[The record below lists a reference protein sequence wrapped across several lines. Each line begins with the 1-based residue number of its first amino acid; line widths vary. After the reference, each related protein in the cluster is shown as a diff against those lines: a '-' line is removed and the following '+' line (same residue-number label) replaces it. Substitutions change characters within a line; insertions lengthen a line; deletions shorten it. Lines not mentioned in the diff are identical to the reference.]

1 MVKSMNAA
9 VAGLRT
15 HQTRMDVISNNIA
28 NINTWGYKA
37 RMANFQDSLYTNLVT
52 SSAGSTTAGNTG
64 GVNASQIG
72 YGSGVG
78 SISSNFT
85 VGSGQYTGNSLDC
98 MINGP
103 AFFIVGPFQRET
115 NNGGGAGGGNGLTVD
130 GDGKIQLEDPD
141 EDADGNYTGK
151 TFPIGETSLTLSRV
165 GIFTV
170 DSNGYLVDANGNYVY
185 GYDANPDYDEDQ
197 PADPK
202 NSPILYDKLVP
213 IRLPEQEDAGGGAGG
228 GAAADYE
235 PIKMTTYTVGKDG
248 TIVGVDRDKVPH
260 VIGQLAVVL
269 VQNPNGL
276 EQDNGYLFAAGENAG
291 DIYLTTSNAAT
302 GEIKSNYLEMS
313 NVDLANE
320 FSLMITGQRGYQA
333 NTKMITVTD
342 QMLEELVNMKR

>member
-37 RMANFQDSLYTNLVT
+37 RTANFQDSLYTNMVT
-52 SSAGSTTAGNTG
+52 SSSGKIMAGSTG

-78 SISSNFT
+78 SISSNFS

-103 AFFIVGPFQRET
+103 AFFIVGPFQK
-115 NNGGGAGGGNGLTVD
+115 D
-130 GDGKIQLEDPD
+130 GDGSVKVEEGKIAIEDPD
-141 EDADGNYTGK
+141 EEDGLYKGK
-151 TFPIGETSLTLSRV
+151 TLPIGDTSLTLSRV

-170 DSNGYLVDANGNYVY
+170 DSNGFLVDANGNYVY
-185 GYDANPDYDEDQ
+185 GYTYNHEYDPDKEQGTDNMPIIYDE
-197 PADPK
+197 
-202 NSPILYDKLVP
+202 LVP
-213 IRLPEQEDAGGGAGG
+213 LRIPIVDDADATKS
-228 GAAADYE
+228 AEYSTDKDAE
-235 PIKMTTYTVGKDG
+235 CFRMTTYTVGKDG
-248 TIVGVDRDKVPH
+248 TIVGVDRDKVPRT
-260 VIGQLAVVL
+260 IGQLAVVL
-269 VQNPNGL
+269 VENPNGL
-276 EQDNGYLFAAGENAG
+276 EQDNGYLFTAGDNAGEV
-291 DIYLTTSNAAT
+291 YLTTSNTAT
-302 GEIKSNYLEMS
+302 GEIMSNYLEMS
-313 NVDLANE
+313 NVDLAYE
-320 FSLMITGQRGYQA
+320 ISLKSTGQRGYQA